1 MTNATNKA
9 TEKKTVIVDGF
20 TVVLDRH
27 GAMVCS
33 SGGVILGQCAPDGF
47 YMSLHTPQH
56 ETLVTRIARK
66 ALGLPAAE

>member
-9 TEKKTVIVDGF
+9 PEKNYVIVDGF
-20 TVVLDRH
+20 NVLLDCH

-33 SGGVILGQCAPDGF
+33 FGGVILGQCAPDGF
-47 YMSLHTPQH
+47 YMSLHTPQN